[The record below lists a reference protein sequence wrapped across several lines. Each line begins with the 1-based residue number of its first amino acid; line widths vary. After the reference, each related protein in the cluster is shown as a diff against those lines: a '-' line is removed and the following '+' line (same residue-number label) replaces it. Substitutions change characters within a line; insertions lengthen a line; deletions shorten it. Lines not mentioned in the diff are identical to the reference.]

1 MSLEIILYD
10 SSPVTQKIFSHILYH
25 YAPTVYRTD
34 KVSELLNKI
43 QYSKPDIIFMDYP
56 SSQSLEQST
65 LKNINTQTNSQ
76 NIPIILIASND
87 SPSKD
92 QKSSLAKDFLSKPIE
107 ATKLTELV
115 NRFVPK
121 TKTNILSQ
129 HLQFQQFPSTK
140 QNDMNLQKAKQPP
153 VTVEQ
158 SPTVKQPEKELRS
171 IDVEQVSQDEIA
183 SFMPTHQT
191 ASHAKKSSVTQDL
204 DNAPKTINVSLEET
218 NPIQPPGATSS
229 SQKQPSKLESNQED
243 ILPLDTAVVEDTHSN
258 VDQDKKGKEKEKTNI
273 DVPLPTTLDQTKS
286 DDAPTIELFTE
297 AQKEKKSTNK
307 TQPIDNKKKDSTEL
321 TIAIEPLP
329 TVSQSSS
336 IHSPPI
342 QSTKSL
348 KSHSSHSEHKE
359 HSEAQKKTTK
369 NKPPTEQLEETIKM
383 EIETQIKKFIDK
395 NMKTTL
401 KNSVQDIIPKL
412 AKEII
417 KEELNK
423 LLNEDEN

>member
-1 MSLEIILYD
+1 MSLEIVLYD

-65 LKNINTQTNSQ
+65 LKSINTKTRSQ
-76 NIPIILIASND
+76 NIPIILMTSND
-87 SPSKD
+87 SPPKD
-92 QKSSLAKDFLSKPIE
+92 QKSSLAKVFLSKPIE

-129 HLQFQQFPSTK
+129 HLQFQQFPSK
-140 QNDMNLQKAKQPP
+140 EQNDMNLQKAKQPP

-158 SPTVKQPEKELRS
+158 SPTVKQPEKELKS

-183 SFMPTHQT
+183 SFMSTHQT
-191 ASHAKKSSVTQDL
+191 ASHAKKPSVTQDL
-204 DNAPKTINVSLEET
+204 DNAPKTLNVSLEET
-218 NPIQPPGATSS
+218 KSIQPQETTSS
-229 SQKQPSKLESNQED
+229 PPQKQPSKLESNQED

-258 VDQDKKGKEKEKTNI
+258 VDQKTNI
-273 DVPLPTTLDQTKS
+273 DVPLPTILDQTKS
-286 DDAPTIELFTE
+286 NDAPTIELFTE

-307 TQPIDNKKKDSTEL
+307 TQPIDNKKKDSTES
-321 TIAIEPLP
+321 TTMIEPP
-329 TVSQSSS
+329 QTFSQSS

-342 QSTKSL
+342 QSIKSL
-348 KSHSSHSEHKE
+348 KPHSEHKE
-359 HSEAQKKTTK
+359 HSEAQEKTTK